1 MDNIFSFSNLNNFFI
16 RMAIKGRP
24 VGTGGIYKKRGAY
37 NKQVSHSDQQIQ
49 YMTHLSKSVGEACDR
64 WLAEKGPKG
73 KSWKQQND
81 EMFKKKV
88 S

>member
-1 MDNIFSFSNLNNFFI
+1 M
-16 RMAIKGRP
+16 RE
-24 VGTGGIYKKRGAY
+24 GAY
-37 NKQVSHSDQQIQ
+37 NKQQVHSDRQTQ
-49 YMTHLSKSVGEACDR
+49 YITHLSKIVGDACDR
-64 WLAEKGPKG
+64 WLAEKGLKG

>member
-24 VGTGGIYKKRGAY
+24 AGTGKKREAY
-37 NKQVSHSDQQIQ
+37 NKQVSHSDRQMQ
-49 YMTHLSKSVGEACDR
+49 YITNLSKSVGEACDR
-64 WLAEKGPKG
+64 WLAEKGLKG